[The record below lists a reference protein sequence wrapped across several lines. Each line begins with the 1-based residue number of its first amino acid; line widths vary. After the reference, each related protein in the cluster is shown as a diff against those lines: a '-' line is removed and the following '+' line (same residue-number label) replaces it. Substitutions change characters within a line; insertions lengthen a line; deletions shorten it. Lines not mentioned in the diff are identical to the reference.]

1 MNFLY
6 NIILS
11 VIFIMLVGFTIYV
24 INLGERRDIYS
35 PKPKTSVAAP
45 KPKTSVAAS
54 SSYGAPISKKPISAA
69 AYATII
75 VVVAFLV
82 GVLVA
87 FKNGFFNGRGGAGGY
102 RRRGAA
108 GDRRTELS
116 TFR

>member
-24 INLGERRDIYS
+24 INLGETRDIYS

-108 GDRRTELS
+108 GGYRRELS